1 MASSHATCSDR
12 GEGGEM
18 FDMLDDCCYDS
29 EVVEVGLG
37 GRIVRR
43 GFRLDGIRALP
54 WVGAEGG
61 VRGISAV
68 LATF

>member
-18 FDMLDDCCYDS
+18 FDTLDDCCYDS
-29 EVVEVGLG
+29 EGVEVGGLG

-43 GFRLDGIRALP
+43 GFRMDGWDKRIALGGSSGR
-54 WVGAEGG
+54 GA
-61 VRGISAV
+61 RKI
-68 LATF
+68 